1 MYSSVIGKVEKARM
15 YSEEK
20 GRVNFKS
27 FVAEFNGENDD
38 HRLEYNGENLTC
50 SCLFFAGHD
59 FCSHSMAIQRILE
72 GMLPVLTSPYD

>member
-20 GRVNFKS
+20 GRVTFKS
-27 FVAEFNGENDD
+27 FVAEFEGENGD
-38 HRLEYNGENLTC
+38 HRIEYNEESLTC
-50 SCLFFAGHD
+50 SCLFFAGHE

-72 GMLPVLTSPYD
+72 GMLPLSDSHPN